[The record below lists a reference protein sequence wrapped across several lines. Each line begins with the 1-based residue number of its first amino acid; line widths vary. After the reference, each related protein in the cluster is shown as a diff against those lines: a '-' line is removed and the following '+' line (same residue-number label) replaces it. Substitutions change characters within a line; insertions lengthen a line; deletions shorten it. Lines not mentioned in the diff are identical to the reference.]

1 MWTDVVKHGMCENF
15 VFLTHSVNSNQIC
28 LKKSFLTESPEGE
41 VLCTDLGLSIVTS
54 ANNMFLSLL
63 TYKGRD
69 FSLAFWKTHHVHQ

>member
-1 MWTDVVKHGMCENF
+1 MDVVKHGMCENF
-15 VFLTHSVNSNQIC
+15 VFSTHTVVSNPIC
-28 LKKSFLTESPEGE
+28 LKKSFLTESPEGK

-69 FSLAFWKTHHVHQ
+69 LFSLAFWKTHHVHQ